1 MAGRLK
7 VKSRRDLDSYNF
19 NPAVR
24 AQIEKQLQEQ
34 GVNTTL
40 NPTPDAAPQ
49 TKAQPLKGSKR
60 IPLPIMLAILGFL
73 AFIAIMI
80 LTHPPGGH

>member
-19 NPAVR
+19 NPAIR
-24 AQIEKQLQEQ
+24 AQIEAKLREQ
-34 GVNTTL
+34 GVI
-40 NPTPDAAPQ
+40 TPGANAGAQ
-49 TKAQPLKGSKR
+49 SKAQHPKGGKR
-60 IPLPIMLAILGFL
+60 IPLPIMLAVLGFL
-73 AFIAIMI
+73 AFIAIML